1 MSFFEQMLNLQL
13 TLFLLILVG
22 IVLKRKGIISEKGQK
37 TLSDLTVNVILPC
50 NIIESFLSGIET
62 SAEFIKNCGYAVL
75 ISIVIQLCCVLAGKY
90 VFFWI
95 PKERKSV
102 FEYGLIVS
110 NSSFIGIPLI
120 DTIHG
125 SIGVLYTSFSQI
137 PVRITMW
144 TSGLALFTAVNKK
157 EAYKKVAKHPCIV
170 SMGIG
175 LILMVSGWKLPIF
188 VDSTLSYLSKCMVP
202 VSMLAIGGMLSESK
216 LKQLFD
222 PQVLYYCVI
231 RLVVCPL
238 LVFVVLKILHI
249 DSVLTSVMVLLTGM
263 PMATTTA
270 ILADKYDGDA
280 RLASQTIFVS
290 TLLSI
295 ITIPLLARL

>member
-1 MSFFEQMLNLQL
+1 MSFFEQMLNLQF
-13 TLFLLILVG
+13 TLFLLILTG

-50 NIIESFLSGIET
+50 NIIESFISGIQT
-62 SAEFIKNCGYAVL
+62 SPEFIKNCGYAVL
-75 ISIVIQLCCVLAGKY
+75 ISVVIQLASIFVGKY
-90 VFFWI
+90 VFSWI
-95 PKERKSV
+95 PKERKTV

-120 DTIHG
+120 DVIHG
-125 SIGVLYTSFSQI
+125 SVGVLYTSFSQI

-144 TSGLALFTAVNKK
+144 TSGLALFTDVDKK
-157 EAYKKVAKHPCIV
+157 EAYKKVAKHPCIL

-175 LILMVSGWKLPIF
+175 LFLMITGWKLPAC
-188 VDSTLSYLSKCMVP
+188 VDNTLSYLSKCMVP
-202 VSMLAIGGMLSESK
+202 ISMLAIGGMLSESK

-222 PQVLYYCVI
+222 LQVLYYCII
-231 RLVVCPL
+231 RLVVYPL
-238 LVFVVLKILHI
+238 LVFGVLRLLQVDH
-249 DSVLTSVMVLLTGM
+249 VLTSVMVLLTGM
-263 PMATTTA
+263 PMASTTA
-270 ILADKYDGDA
+270 ILADKYGGDS

-295 ITIPLLARL
+295 ITIPVLARL